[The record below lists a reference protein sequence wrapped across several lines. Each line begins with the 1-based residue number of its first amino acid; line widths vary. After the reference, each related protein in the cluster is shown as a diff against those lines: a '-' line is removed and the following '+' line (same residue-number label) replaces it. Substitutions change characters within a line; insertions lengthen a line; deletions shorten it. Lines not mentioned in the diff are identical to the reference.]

1 MDTVYERLSAGFL
14 IFLINSILFSNHRE
28 GGTEEGEGE
37 GEEEEGQ
44 VHSCGL
50 SPHDALL
57 RCLHHICLGPVVF
70 TTDGTLNGQAHCN
83 VLGLVGA

>member
-37 GEEEEGQ
+37 GEEEEEESFLAELKAGE
-44 VHSCGL
+44 GL
-50 SPHDALL
+50 PSQSKVP
-57 RCLHHICLGPVVF
+57 
-70 TTDGTLNGQAHCN
+70 
-83 VLGLVGA
+83 